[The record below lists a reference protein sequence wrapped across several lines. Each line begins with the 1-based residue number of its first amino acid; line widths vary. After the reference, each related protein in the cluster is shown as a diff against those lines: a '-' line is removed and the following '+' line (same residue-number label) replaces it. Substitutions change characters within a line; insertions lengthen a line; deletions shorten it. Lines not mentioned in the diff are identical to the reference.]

1 MGDTG
6 VTTKNAELP
15 TGVDFASAL
24 RDIQAVKA
32 AVESGEP
39 VPDAEKE
46 FGDSVFGFPR
56 WRAREGGGAEDGGP
70 VVLVMEGYLV
80 FHPPEIAALCDCYLW
95 LDLDMTTS
103 LERRYSRDGPGFAER
118 GVDREGEPPPPL
130 RSPPELADALPPCLA
145 SPLSPSPPPGSH
157 ARCCVAQDSW
167 RGTRTWSGSTTRCT
181 RPSSWRMPVRAAC
194 GWTHRARWRS

>member
-56 WRAREGGGAEDGGP
+56 WRAREGGGADDGGP

-130 RSPPELADALPPCLA
+130 RSPPELRPAAT
-145 SPLSPSPPPGSH
+145 H
-157 ARCCVAQDSW
+157 ARCCVAQGSW
-167 RGTRTWSGSTTRCT
+167 RGTRTWFGSTTRST

-194 GWTHRARWRS
+194 GWTHRCRWRS